1 MPFTLSHP
9 ALVLPIRRYGFVF
22 SALVIG
28 SMAPDFSYFIPFT
41 PDKGFTHT
49 IPGILLFC
57 IPISLIALL
66 LFHNFLK
73 EPLISLLPDNHRR
86 RLLNYA
92 TGFTFLPKKRLF
104 IILFSVFLGVISH
117 VVWDS
122 FTHVYGWG
130 VIAFPVFRQTNFH
143 IGSWSIAV
151 YSFLQHLSTIIGL
164 VVLGIWYFKW
174 YLKTLPT
181 HGIQRIL
188 ISNRVRILIVFIML
202 FTAMLAAIISA
213 VLNFPVVQS
222 LHQIR
227 LFTAQIAIISISTL
241 VAEVLIY
248 STYWQFK
255 NYRKDYVS
263 FHRSE

>member
-41 PDKGFTHT
+41 PDKGFTHS

-66 LFHNFLK
+66 LFHKFLK

-86 RLLNYA
+86 RLWNYSR
-92 TGFTFLPKKRLF
+92 GFTFLPKKRLLM
-104 IILFSVFLGVISH
+104 ILLSVFLGVISH
-117 VVWDS
+117 LVWDS

-130 VIAFPVFRQTNFH
+130 VMAFPVFRQTNFH
-143 IGSWSIAV
+143 IGSWNIAL
-151 YSFLQHLSTIIGL
+151 YSFLQHLSTVIGL

-174 YLKTLPT
+174 YQKTSLAPV
-181 HGIQRIL
+181 GQRIL

-202 FTAMLAAIISA
+202 FTAIVAAIISA
-213 VLNFPVVQS
+213 VLSFPDVQN

-227 LFTAQIAIISISTL
+227 LFTAQIAIISISSL
-241 VAEVLIY
+241 VAEILIY

-255 NYRKDYVS
+255 N
-263 FHRSE
+263 FHQD